1 MANYIEALLA
11 LKARG
16 ARYVVNS
23 GNASLMW
30 LLLGMRVCSFW
41 VAKLLSKRYVEVY
54 GDSHADVLNYLRL
67 TGVWMNIC
75 SVRGATAFGVA
86 NPNSKTNASK
96 IFKYY
101 LDGLHHKRD
110 LIYLMGEV
118 DCGFLIWLLS
128 KKREVSVR
136 DLLNEAISSYTSFIR
151 ENSKFAGKVIVISA
165 PLPTIKDGEIVGE
178 VAKAR
183 NEVQVPRKER
193 TQLTLEFNREVEL
206 FCEANG
212 FDFVDL
218 DEKSLGRDGF
228 VKDSLRNKNGH
239 DHHYDRD
246 AYLRLLGASLSRL
259 LNNA

>member
-16 ARYVVNS
+16 SRYVVNS
-23 GNASLMW
+23 GNAFLMW

-41 VAKLLSKRYVEVY
+41 VAKLLGKRNVEVY

-67 TGVWMNIC
+67 LGVWMNIC

-86 NPNSKTNASK
+86 NPNSKTNAAN
-96 IFKYY
+96 IFKYF
-101 LDGLHHKRD
+101 LEGLHHKRD
-110 LIYLMGEV
+110 LVYLMGEV
-118 DCGFLIWLLS
+118 DCGFLIWLLF

-136 DLLNEAISSYTSFIR
+136 YLLNEAISSYTSFIS
-151 ENSKFAGKVIVISA
+151 ENSKFAGKVIVIST
-165 PLPTIKDGEIVGE
+165 PLPTIKDGEVVGE

-183 NEVQVPRKER
+183 NEVQAPPKKR
-193 TQLTLEFNREVEL
+193 TQLTLEFNREVKL

-218 DEKSLGRDGF
+218 DESSLGLDGY
-228 VKDSLRNKNGH
+228 VKDSLRNKNGRA
-239 DHHYDRD
+239 HHYDQD
-246 AYLRLLGASLSRL
+246 AYLRLLAASLSPL